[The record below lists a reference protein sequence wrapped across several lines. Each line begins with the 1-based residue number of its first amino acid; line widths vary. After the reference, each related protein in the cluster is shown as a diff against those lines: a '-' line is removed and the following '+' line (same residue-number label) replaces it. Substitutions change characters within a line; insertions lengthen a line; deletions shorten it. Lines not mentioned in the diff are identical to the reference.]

1 MLTYQTLP
9 GQEQVPWTQNFRLSW
24 DNFKGDVPLA
34 ASAAATTASG
44 ISYDFSTFFKND
56 ELKIDFRVFAFFYPS
71 RSWYKPTV
79 CNEVILSH
87 EQLHFD
93 ITELYARK
101 MRAELLQAKFTKNVK
116 AEVREIYKRT
126 LRQLNDFQNKYDSET
141 DYSRNTIVQQKW
153 NTTIAEELEK

>member
-1 MLTYQTLP
+1 MLTFQTLQS
-9 GQEQVPWTQNFRLSW
+9 QEQIPWAQNFRLSW
-24 DNFKGDVPLA
+24 ENFKGDVPFA

-56 ELKIDFRVFAFFYPS
+56 ELKIDFRIFAFFYPS
-71 RSWYKPTV
+71 RSWYNPAV
-79 CNEVILSH
+79 CNEVTLSH

-101 MRAELLQAKFTKNVK
+101 MRAELQQAKFTKNVK
-116 AEVREIYKRT
+116 TEVREIYKRT

-141 DYSRNTIVQQKW
+141 DYSRNMVVQQKW
-153 NTTIAEELEK
+153 NTTIAEELGK